1 MLYHILQTS
10 GIRTKKR
17 DKEEEVYRE
26 TDNFHFLKTKNIYEN
41 KNLIGKLEDEH

>member
-26 TDNFHFLKTKNIYEN
+26 TDNFHFLKTKNIRKQE
-41 KNLIGKLEDEH
+41 LDWQTRR